1 MTEPNSGG
9 CRCVSSQVTVTDT
22 SQQQREDGAV
32 YSYILSI
39 SEFTSGFSLWSTR
52 LIFLFSLP
60 WHRNP
65 RFPSLG
71 GEALQRLPLTMP
83 SHRPPS
89 PRLPG
94 TQEDSGSPWSPFC
107 LAPRGV
113 TLPYADGEEHS
124 ADCPGADLTILSCG
138 GPHKKGNY
146 SVLIIDYYKL

>member
-1 MTEPNSGG
+1 M
-9 CRCVSSQVTVTDT
+9 VLFTVT
-22 SQQQREDGAV
+22 SRQFQNSPVVSRVG
-32 YSYILSI
+32 
-39 SEFTSGFSLWSTR
+39 
-52 LIFLFSLP
+52 
-60 WHRNP
+60 
-65 RFPSLG
+65 
-71 GEALQRLPLTMP
+71 PLTWSSCFLPGGIETPDFPALEGKPRPAKLSP
-83 SHRPPS
+83 SHPHSPRP

-94 TQEDSGSPWSPFC
+94 TQEGSGSPQSPFC